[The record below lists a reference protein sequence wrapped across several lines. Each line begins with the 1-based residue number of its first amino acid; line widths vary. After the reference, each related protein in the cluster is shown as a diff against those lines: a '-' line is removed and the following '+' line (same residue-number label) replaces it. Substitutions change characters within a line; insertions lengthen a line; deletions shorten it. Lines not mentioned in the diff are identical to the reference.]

1 MPAGGQGSGKGF
13 PARKMTATALAPSL
27 WSVLARRG
35 HCIVA
40 CGNISAPEKGYAAL
54 YRTSRA
60 TAMFSAISSVWP
72 LLLGVAL
79 FMMGS
84 GLQGS
89 LLGVRAGTEDFSALV
104 TGVVMSAYFA
114 GFLIG
119 SMIVPRLVARVGH
132 IRVFGALASLAS
144 IAVLLHAVFL
154 DPVAWIALRLLTGFC
169 YFGLFVVAESWLNER
184 STNATRGQLLSV
196 YVIVMTGCM
205 ALGPLLLN
213 IGNPDGFDLFIA
225 ASVMVSLA
233 LVPLSLTAYPA
244 PAFHELEKLKLTQL
258 YRISPL
264 GVVGCVTNGATSGA
278 LIWLASVYAQKVGM
292 PIASVSLFAFASIVG
307 GMVLQWPLGQLSD
320 IFDRRRVITGTTLAG
335 AALAALAALYGG
347 DNPVVLM
354 LGVGVVGGMAIP
366 LYTLSVAHTND
377 HLEPRQMVAASS
389 GLLFANGLGGIA
401 GPALAGGAMSILG
414 PSGYFWFPAAAMAAL
429 GVFALWRMTQRAAT
443 PNEEQTPYV
452 PVPRTSSS
460 GAALALRNQ
469 MDRDI
474 AGMARRR

>member
-1 MPAGGQGSGKGF
+1 MG
-13 PARKMTATALAPSL
+13 M
-27 WSVLARRG
+27 
-35 HCIVA
+35 
-40 CGNISAPEKGYAAL
+40 PEKGYAAL
-54 YRTSRA
+54 FLASRA
-60 TAMFSAISSVWP
+60 NAMFTAVASVWA

-89 LLGVRAGTEDFSALV
+89 LLGVRAGTEQFSTVV
-104 TGVVMSAYFA
+104 TGIVMSAYFA

-132 IRVFGALASLAS
+132 IRVFGALASIAS
-144 IAVLLHAVFL
+144 VAVLMHAVFV
-154 DPVAWIALRLLTGFC
+154 DPATWIALRLLTGFC

-307 GMVLQWPLGQLSD
+307 GMVLQWPLGHLSD
-320 IFDRRRVITGTTLAG
+320 IFDRRRVITGTAMTGAVLAT
-335 AALAALAALYGG
+335 LAALYGG
-347 DNPVVLM
+347 SNPLVLM
-354 LGVGVVGGMAIP
+354 AAVGMVGGMAIP
-366 LYTLSVAHTND
+366 LYTLAVAHTND
-377 HLEPRQMVAASS
+377 HLEPRQMVGASS

-401 GPALAGGAMSILG
+401 GPALAGGSMAILG
-414 PSGYFWFPAAAMAAL
+414 PSGYFWFPAAAMGAL
-429 GVFALWRMTQRAAT
+429 ALFALWRMTQRAAVA
-443 PNEEQTPYV
+443 NEEQTPYV

-460 GAALALRNQ
+460 GAALALRDQ

>member
-1 MPAGGQGSGKGF
+1 
-13 PARKMTATALAPSL
+13 
-27 WSVLARRG
+27 
-35 HCIVA
+35 
-40 CGNISAPEKGYAAL
+40 
-54 YRTSRA
+54 
-60 TAMFSAISSVWP
+60 MFAAISSVWA

-89 LLGVRAGTEDFSALV
+89 LLGVRAGTEEFSTVV
-104 TGVVMSAYFA
+104 TGIVMSAYFA

-119 SMIVPRLVARVGH
+119 SMIVPRLVSRVGH

-307 GMVLQWPLGQLSD
+307 GMVLQWPLGHLSD
-320 IFDRRRVITGTTLAG
+320 IFDRRRVITATTLAG

-366 LYTLSVAHTND
+366 LYTLAVAHTND

-414 PSGYFWFPAAAMAAL
+414 PSGYFWFPAVAMGAL

-452 PVPRTSSS
+452 PVPRTSSI

>member
-1 MPAGGQGSGKGF
+1 MF
-13 PARKMTATALAPSL
+13 
-27 WSVLARRG
+27 
-35 HCIVA
+35 
-40 CGNISAPEKGYAAL
+40 AAI
-54 YRTSRA
+54 A
-60 TAMFSAISSVWP
+60 SVWA

-89 LLGVRAGTEDFSALV
+89 LLGVRAGTEQFSTVA

-119 SMIVPRLVARVGH
+119 SMVVPRLVARVGH
-132 IRVFGALASLAS
+132 IRVFGALASVAS
-144 IAVLLHAVFL
+144 VAVLLHSVFV
-154 DPVAWIALRLLTGFC
+154 DPVAWVALRLLTGFC

-244 PAFHELEKLKLTQL
+244 PAFHELEKLKLAQL

-278 LIWLASVYAQKVGM
+278 LIWLASVYAQQVAM

-307 GMVLQWPLGQLSD
+307 GMLLQWPLGHLSD
-320 IFDRRRVITGTTLAG
+320 IFDRRRVITATALTG
-335 AALAALAALYGG
+335 AALATAAALYAGS
-347 DNPVVLM
+347 NPLVLM
-354 LGVGVVGGMAIP
+354 LAVGTVGGMAIP

-377 HLEPRQMVAASS
+377 YLEPRQMVGASS

-401 GPALAGGAMSILG
+401 GPTLAGGAMAVLG
-414 PSGYFWFPAAAMAAL
+414 PSGYFWFPAVAMGAL
-429 GVFALWRMTQRAAT
+429 GVFALWRMTQRAAR

-452 PVPRTSSS
+452 PLPRTSSI
-460 GAALALRNQ
+460 GAELALRNQ